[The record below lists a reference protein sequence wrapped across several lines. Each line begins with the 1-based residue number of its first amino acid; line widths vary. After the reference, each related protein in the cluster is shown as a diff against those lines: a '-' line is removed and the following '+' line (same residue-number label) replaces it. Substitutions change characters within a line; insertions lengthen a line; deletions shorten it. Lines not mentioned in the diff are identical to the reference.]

1 MAIFQLVRSFFD
13 DPNALWVISGT
24 TLLGLC
30 SGVLG
35 CFAFL
40 RKRGLMGDV
49 LAHSTLPG
57 ICLAFMI
64 TGSKH
69 PFFFLIGAT
78 LTGIAAS
85 LCIGW
90 ITRYSRIK
98 EDTALGLVL
107 SVFFGVGIVLLTQI
121 QHSDN
126 GNQSGLD
133 KFLFGQSA
141 SMVASDVQVMG
152 TVAVILLILC
162 FLFFKELKLLCF
174 DANFGRSLGF
184 PMRGLDF
191 MLMLFLV
198 VAVVIGLQAAGVV
211 LMAALLITPAAAARY
226 WTERLEH
233 MVLISAAMG
242 AFSGI
247 LGTWISS
254 VAYHLSTGPII
265 VISAT
270 SVFMLSM
277 IFAPQRGL
285 LAKWIRLMKIRK
297 QVAREN
303 LFAWIYES
311 CEGEGNESV
320 SIHRLNHHP
329 SLKKH
334 KQMLHQLEKEGYLQL
349 ETGEDG
355 KPSVIRLTEK
365 GWETAY
371 ETVLYKRMLEVWLM
385 HEGDLES
392 DVHSEAITSKEQIP
406 DRLIPELRQLLVR
419 HGHEPKRYQVRSTPL
434 KEGVPS

>member
-1 MAIFQLVRSFFD
+1 MAIFQLVQSFLQ
-13 DPNALWVISGT
+13 DPNALWVLSGT

-35 CFAFL
+35 SFAFL

-69 PFFFLIGAT
+69 PFFFLLGAT
-78 LTGIAAS
+78 LTGIVAS

-107 SVFFGVGIVLLTQI
+107 SVFFGFGIVLLTQI
-121 QHSDN
+121 QHSAN

-141 SMVASDVQVMG
+141 SMVGSDVQVMG
-152 TVAVILLILC
+152 SVAIILLILC

-226 WTERLEH
+226 WTEQLDH
-233 MVLISAAMG
+233 MVIISACMG
-242 AFSGI
+242 AISGI
-247 LGTWISS
+247 LGTLISS

-265 VISAT
+265 VIAAT
-270 SVFMLSM
+270 SIFMLSM
-277 IFAPQRGL
+277 IFAPKRGL
-285 LAKWIRLMKIRK
+285 LAKWIRLMKTRK
-297 QVAREN
+297 QVVRESI
-303 LFAWIYES
+303 FVWIYET
-311 CEGEGNESV
+311 CESEGAESV
-320 SIHRLNHHP
+320 SIQRLMRHP

-334 KQMLHQLEKEGYLQL
+334 KQILYQLEKEGYLKL

-355 KPSVIRLTEK
+355 KPSVIRLTEE
-365 GWETAY
+365 GWKTAY

-392 DVHSEAITSKEQIP
+392 HVHNEGATSKDRIP
-406 DRLIPELRQLLVR
+406 DRLVPELRQLLAR
-419 HGHEPKRYQVRSTPL
+419 HGLEPKRFQVRATPV
-434 KEGVPS
+434 KEGVSS